1 MVGALS
7 GLLAADSLGRPA
19 VAWLLRFPH
28 SRAVSDAIHRFF
40 VTAPSGLVDPLAHE
54 LELLGARSVSVDGTG
69 CRVRGPLS
77 FAYRLCMHSRLASR
91 VFMPLVELIAKDA
104 DELAARVGEIPWEDH
119 MDVDGTLAV
128 DFTGRGMGI
137 EHTKYGAQRVKDG
150 ITDRFREQLGRRP
163 SVDTVAPDLRIHAH
177 ARGRAC
183 QINLDLSGG
192 GLHRRGYRTE
202 SGPAPIRENLAA
214 IMVLESGW
222 ASLSEQADAVM
233 VDPMCG
239 AGTLVIE
246 AALIAC
252 KRAPGLSRDH
262 FGFERW
268 KGHDAEAWE
277 SIVAEAQAAVL
288 TPRRIVAAGFDAD
301 QGVLEVARANAGRA
315 GVGTCVRF
323 SASRSADVRRPAQAQ
338 RGVVVTNPPYGER
351 LGGKSAARTAY
362 AELGELLR
370 SQFMGWRA
378 SVISVDDALFSATGL
393 IPDRSRFV
401 MQGPMEARIVG
412 TEVGPVGGDL
422 VNRLR
427 KNQKRLSKWV
437 RREEIKVYRVYDADL
452 PEYSAAIDLYRD
464 RAVVQ
469 EYAPPAEIPPDKA
482 ATRRLEIVTAVAHV
496 FEIAPHHVFVKMRR
510 RQKGADQ
517 YEKAEVEPA
526 VCIVSE
532 DGLRFRVD
540 LASYLDT
547 GLFPDHRRTRA
558 MFGELA
564 PGKDVLNL
572 FAYTGTATVHAARA
586 GARSTTTVDLS
597 KTYLDWAQRNF
608 DLNGIEGDQ
617 HRIVRA
623 NVLAWL
629 EQETRAYDLVFCDPP
644 TFSNSKSME
653 STWEIQRDHRGLLG
667 RVAARLRPGG
677 IILFSTNARRFDI
690 SDALE
695 GLEVEEITRET
706 TSPDFERRPLHR
718 AWRLTKA

>member
-1 MVGALS
+1 MGTV
-7 GLLAADSLGRPA
+7 
-19 VAWLLRFPH
+19 VAWLSPFLH
-28 SRAVSDAIHRFF
+28 SRAVSDEIHRFF

-54 LELLGARSVSVDGTG
+54 LELLGARSVAVDGTG

-91 VFMPLVELIAKDA
+91 VFLPLVELIAKDA
-104 DELAARVGEIPWEDH
+104 DELAAKVGEIAWEDH

-137 EHTKYGAQRVKDG
+137 DHTKYGAQRVKDG
-150 ITDRFREQLGRRP
+150 ITDRFREQQGRRP
-163 SVDTVAPDLRIHAH
+163 NVDTTAPDLRIHAH

-183 QINLDLSGG
+183 QLSIDLSGG

-202 SGPAPIRENLAA
+202 AGPAPIRENLAA
-214 IMVLESGW
+214 MMVLESGW
-222 ASLSEQADAVM
+222 TSLSKEEDAVM

-252 KRAPGLSRDH
+252 KRAPGLSRER

-268 KGHDAEAWE
+268 KGHDAEAWAA
-277 SIVAEAQAAVL
+277 IVTEAEEAVL
-288 TPRRIVAAGFDAD
+288 TPRRVVATGFDSD
-301 QGVLEVARANAGRA
+301 PGVLEVAQANADRA

-323 SASRSADVRRPAQAQ
+323 SASRSADVRRPAKAQ

-351 LGGKSAARTAY
+351 LGGKSAARDAY
-362 AELGELLR
+362 AELGGLLQ
-370 SQFMGWRA
+370 SQFQGWRA
-378 SVISVDDALFSATGL
+378 SIISVDDALFSATAL
-393 IPDRSRFV
+393 IPDRSCFV

-412 TEVGPVGGDL
+412 ALVAPVGGDL

-437 RREEIKVYRVYDADL
+437 GREEVEVYRVYDADL
-452 PEYSAAIDLYRD
+452 PEYAAAVDLYRD

-469 EYAPPAEIPPDKA
+469 EYAPPAEIPADKA
-482 ATRRLEIVTAVAHV
+482 ATRRMEIVTAVAHV
-496 FEIAPHHVFVKMRR
+496 FDIAPHHVFVKTRR

-517 YEKAEVEPA
+517 YSKAEVEPA

-532 DGLRFRVD
+532 AGLRFRVD

-547 GLFPDHRRTRA
+547 GLFPDHRKTRA
-558 MFGELA
+558 MFAELSA
-564 PGKDVLNL
+564 GKDVLNL

-597 KTYLDWAQRNF
+597 KTYLDWAKRNF
-608 DLNGIEGDQ
+608 ELNGIDGNE

-629 EQETRAYDLVFCDPP
+629 EQETRAYDVVFCDPP

-653 STWEIQRDHRGLLG
+653 STWEVQRDHPELLS

-677 IILFSTNARRFDI
+677 VILFSTNARRFTI
-690 SDALE
+690 SDSLE
-695 GLEVEEITRET
+695 GLEVEEITRQT

-718 AWRLTKA
+718 AWRLTRA

>member
-1 MVGALS
+1 M
-7 GLLAADSLGRPA
+7 
-19 VAWLLRFPH
+19 
-28 SRAVSDAIHRFF
+28 SDAIHRFF

-54 LELLGARSVSVDGTG
+54 LELLGAHSVAVDGTG

-104 DELAARVGEIPWEDH
+104 DELAAGISEIPWEDH

-150 ITDRFREQLGRRP
+150 ITDRFRAQQGRRP
-163 SVDTVAPDLRIHAH
+163 SVDTEAPDLRIHAH

-183 QINLDLSGG
+183 QLSIDLSGG

-214 IMVLESGW
+214 MMVLDSGW
-222 ASLSEQADAVM
+222 PSLSEEEDAVM

-252 KRAPGLSRDH
+252 KRAPGLSRER

-268 KGHDAEAWE
+268 KGHDADAWAA
-277 SIVAEAQAAVL
+277 IVEDAQAAVL
-288 TPRRIVAAGFDAD
+288 TPRRIVATGFDTD
-301 QGVLEVARANAGRA
+301 PRVLEVAQANAQRA
-315 GVGTCVRF
+315 GVDTCVRF
-323 SASRSADVRRPAQAQ
+323 STSRCADVRRPAKAQ

-351 LGGKSAARTAY
+351 LGGKFAARDAY

-370 SQFMGWRA
+370 SQFQGWRA
-378 SVISVDDALFSATGL
+378 SIISVDDAQFSATGL
-393 IPDRSRFV
+393 VPDLSRFV

-412 TEVGPVGGDL
+412 AVVAPVEGDL

-427 KNQKRLSKWV
+427 KNHKKLAKWV
-437 RREEIKVYRVYDADL
+437 ERESIEVFRVYDADL
-452 PEYSAAIDLYRD
+452 PEYSAAVDLYRD

-482 ATRRLEIVTAVAHV
+482 ATRRMEIVTAVSHV
-496 FEIAPHHVFVKMRR
+496 FDIAPHHIFVKTRR
-510 RQKGADQ
+510 RQRGADQ
-517 YEKAEVEPA
+517 YEKTEVDPA
-526 VCIVSE
+526 VCIMSE
-532 DGLRFRVD
+532 AGLRFRVD

-558 MFGELA
+558 MFAELSA
-564 PGKDVLNL
+564 CKDVLNL

-597 KTYLDWAQRNF
+597 KTYLDWAKRNF
-608 DLNGIEGDQ
+608 ELNGIQGDQ
-617 HRIVRA
+617 HRIIRA
-623 NVLAWL
+623 NVLTWL
-629 EQETRAYDLVFCDPP
+629 EQETRAYDVVFCDPP
-644 TFSNSKSME
+644 TFSNSKSMQ
-653 STWEIQRDHRGLLG
+653 STWEVQRDHHELLE
-667 RVAARLRPGG
+667 RVATRLRPGG
-677 IILFSTNARRFDI
+677 VILFSTNARRFTI
-690 SDALE
+690 SETLPA
-695 GLEVEEITRET
+695 LEVEEITRQT